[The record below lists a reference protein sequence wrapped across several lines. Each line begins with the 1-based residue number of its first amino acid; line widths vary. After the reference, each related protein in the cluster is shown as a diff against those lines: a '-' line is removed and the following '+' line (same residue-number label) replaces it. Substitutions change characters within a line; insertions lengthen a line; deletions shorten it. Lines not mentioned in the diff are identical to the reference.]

1 MHRYRLPLTFGALVA
16 LILSSLIV
24 AGSLFPHSPTQAASA
39 GDWTTYS
46 YSPERS
52 GFNPNET
59 IITAST
65 APNLKLLWNAKAN
78 GIISTQPVISNG
90 LIYWGS
96 WDGVM
101 HASRTDGTS
110 AWTANLGQ
118 TPTPSGCNGR
128 THGVLGTGTVA
139 TIPINGTTTPAL
151 FVGGGSD
158 NFYALNA
165 TTGATLWKTSLASP
179 PYEIWGSPN
188 YYNGSVYIGLSS
200 WGDCP
205 LVQAKILMLNA
216 STGTIQKT
224 FNVVPNG
231 CQGASVWGS
240 VTIDTS
246 NNTLYFATGNG
257 SSCSPAET
265 TADAVVELHT
275 SDLSFVS
282 SWQIPA
288 SKQISDGDF
297 GNTPTVFTA
306 TISGNVHRL
315 VGVANKNGTYYALDE
330 ANIAAGPV
338 WQDSIAIPGAGP
350 EFGQGSISPSA
361 WDGTNLY
368 VAGGNTT
375 INGSSCQGGLRAV
388 NPATGVFIWQACMTD
403 GPILGAV
410 TAVAGVVAVTEG
422 NGLVLVA
429 ASDGHTLFKKQDTS
443 TSGSSQYY
451 GGPAIANGVVYAGNE
466 DGNFFAFGTSSGSP
480 SPTPTT
486 PVSPTPTPPPGTVL
500 GQDTFQRA
508 NQSLWGKASDG
519 QTWGADANT
528 QNAFSIANNAGK
540 VSSGNGIYNAVLGP
554 VAGDSEVLLSGSINS
569 FSGANFGPVLRWTDS
584 NDLYKGYIDGTNLII
599 QKRVNG
605 TSTNLASVSFSAAA
619 GTAYTLRFR
628 IVGTN
633 LYLKAWQTSGTEPT
647 NWMATATDSSF
658 STGFAGLRMQV
669 SSGTILTV
677 TSFQAVVPGTSTTTL
692 GQDTFQR
699 ANQTFWGT
707 ASDGQTWAGG
717 ANSLNVFSI
726 VNNAGQVANGTT
738 SYNAL
743 LGPTATNAEVVFSGS
758 LSSFTGSNLGAV
770 LRWKNGSNWYR
781 AYFNGSN
788 LFIQKKVAGVTT
800 TLGKAA
806 FTATTGLLYTVDFK
820 IVGTTLSANIWQTGS
835 TEPTGWMVTVT
846 DSSLAS
852 GNCGLRIQE
861 QTGTTAT
868 ISSFLAT
875 SAS

>member
-1 MHRYRLPLTFGALVA
+1 MHRYRLPLTLGALVT
-16 LILSSLIV
+16 LILSSLII
-24 AGSLFPHSPTQAASA
+24 AGSLFPRSPTQAASA

-78 GIISTQPVISNG
+78 GIVSTQPVISNG

-101 HASRTDGTS
+101 HASRNDGTS

-139 TIPINGTTTPAL
+139 TITANGTPTPAL

-205 LVQAKILMLNA
+205 LVQAKILMLDA

-224 FNVVPNG
+224 FNVVSNG

-257 SSCSPAET
+257 NSCSPAEK

-275 SDLSFVS
+275 SDLTFVS

-288 SKQISDGDF
+288 SQQISDGDF

-306 TISGNVHRL
+306 TIGGNVHRL
-315 VGVANKNGTYYALDE
+315 VGIANKNGTYYALDE

-338 WQDSIAIPGAGP
+338 WQDSIAVPGAGP

-375 INGSSCQGGLRAV
+375 INGGFCQGGLRAV

-410 TAVAGVVAVTEG
+410 TAVPGVVAVTEG

-429 ASDGHTLFKKQDTS
+429 ASNGHTLFKKQDTS

-451 GGPAIANGVVYAGNE
+451 GGPAIANGVVYAGNQ
-466 DGNFFAFGTSSGSP
+466 DGNFFAFGTSGSP

-519 QTWGADANT
+519 QTW
-528 QNAFSIANNAGK
+528 AG
-540 VSSGNGIYNAVLGP
+540 
-554 VAGDSEVLLSGSINS
+554 E
-569 FSGANFGPVLRWTDS
+569 
-584 NDLYKGYIDGTNLII
+584 
-599 QKRVNG
+599 
-605 TSTNLASVSFSAAA
+605 
-619 GTAYTLRFR
+619 
-628 IVGTN
+628 
-633 LYLKAWQTSGTEPT
+633 
-647 NWMATATDSSF
+647 
-658 STGFAGLRMQV
+658 
-669 SSGTILTV
+669 
-677 TSFQAVVPGTSTTTL
+677 
-692 GQDTFQR
+692 
-699 ANQTFWGT
+699 
-707 ASDGQTWAGG
+707 

-738 SYNAL
+738 GYYAL

-758 LSSFTGSNLGAV
+758 LSSFKGSNLGAV
-770 LRWKNGSNWYR
+770 LRWKNGNNWYR

-800 TLGKAA
+800 ILGKAA

-846 DSSLAS
+846 ESSLAS

-875 SAS
+875 TAS